1 MSEDKKILKFSVES
15 AILRELGEQ
24 LVSKPEVALTELI
37 KNSYD
42 ADSAICDV
50 TWGHRR
56 IVVKDAGHGM
66 TLDDFRNRWMRI
78 ATGNKGERLVT
89 EKFKRKLTGSK
100 GIGRFAVRF
109 LGHRLTLITVA
120 LDKLTGKK
128 TRLIAYFDWN
138 KLDGANDLEKLEV
151 RYKFYPDVED
161 QLGTT
166 LVISN
171 LRYQPESEVL
181 KRVKSESLKM
191 VTPIEAFLNQAP
203 KHILS
208 REKKSTRN
216 TTASKN
222 FYEYENVIYDQGF
235 NLKFYSPI
243 LSDENNIDEDVLS
256 EHMLDLAVAR
266 ATFFTKKQEDKD
278 GTLRTSLHVSVTH
291 QLDENSF
298 YHDVSIDNHIGE
310 DIYGSIC
317 FFPLRAG
324 VFANKSV
331 NGILARQWV
340 KDNSSVSVFDKGFRV
355 IPYGQYGDDW
365 LHLDEDTSRS
375 SRRWRT
381 KWMEE
386 LFPIT
391 PDEMLNPSENPMLA
405 LPETHQLVGAV
416 FVDASNSRNNEY
428 ENSLSPTMD
437 RQGFLENEGFQQL
450 EDITRFSV
458 ELIAKLDRSLRLQKE
473 KEERTKKYEDAWDD
487 IDKTIRVIEKSPS
500 LSPADKKRIT
510 DEYQKLR
517 EDYVRLSEHDKVSRE
532 NLVTMGLLGVVAGF
546 MTHEYQS
553 TLHEL
558 DLAQKR
564 LNFLSQSHPE
574 LKVHADK
581 IAKSI
586 ESFNGYIDYT
596 QAFITSTHSTD
607 YIEYKAAAQIRDIVN
622 TFGQFRAERNIEV
635 DISSIDQETLGPD
648 MPLSMYKGIIH
659 NLYSN
664 ALKALASY
672 DGVDKTIWISAEN
685 RGNRHIVRIEDN
697 GPGIP
702 AGVRNLIWDPLFTTT
717 SNANNPLGS
726 GMGLGLSLVKRLVEL
741 KKGKIS
747 LLEPSDGFST
757 CFEVELPM
765 KRNIE

>member
-24 LVSKPEVALTELI
+24 LVSRPEVALTELI

-50 TWGHRR
+50 TWDHRR

-89 EKFKRKLTGSK
+89 DKLQRKLTGSK

-109 LGHRLTLITVA
+109 LGHKLTLITIA
-120 LDKLTGKK
+120 KDILTGKK
-128 TRLIAYFDWN
+128 SKLIAYFDWN

-151 RYKFYPDVED
+151 RYKLYPEVDE

-171 LRYQPESEVL
+171 LRYQPEREVL

-191 VTPIEAFLNQAP
+191 VTPIDALLNQAP

-208 REKKSTRN
+208 RERKSTRN
-216 TTASKN
+216 TSIPYSLYD
-222 FYEYENVIYDQGF
+222 YETVTHDQGF
-235 NLKFYSPI
+235 SLKFYSPI
-243 LSDENNIDEDVLS
+243 LTDENNDSEDVLS
-256 EHMLDLAVAR
+256 ERMLELAVAR
-266 ATFFTKKQEDKD
+266 ATFYTKKHEGKD
-278 GTLRTSLHVSVTH
+278 GNLRTSLHVDVAH
-291 QLDENSF
+291 QLDESSF
-298 YHDVSIDNHIGE
+298 CHEFSIENHIGE
-310 DIYGSIC
+310 EIYGSVC
-317 FFPLRAG
+317 FFPQRAG
-324 VFANKSV
+324 VFANKPI
-331 NGILARQWV
+331 NGNLARQWV

-391 PDEMLNPSENPMLA
+391 ADEMINPSENPMLA

-437 RQGFLENEGFQQL
+437 RQGFLGNEGFQQL

-473 KEERTKKYEDAWDD
+473 KEERDRKYEDAWDD
-487 IDKTIRVIEKSPS
+487 IDKTIKVIEKSPS
-500 LSPADKKRIT
+500 LSQVDKKRIT
-510 DEYQKLR
+510 DEYQRLR

-564 LNFLSQSHPE
+564 LDFLSQSHPE

-596 QAFITSTHSTD
+596 QAFISSTHSTQ
-607 YIEYKAAAQIRDIVN
+607 YTAYKAAAQIRNVVN
-622 TFGQFRAERNIEV
+622 TFGKFRAERNIKV
-635 DISSIDQETLGPD
+635 DISSIGQETMGPD
-648 MPLSMYKGIIH
+648 IPLSMYKGIIH

-672 DGVDKTIWISAEN
+672 DGNDKTIWIFAEN

-702 AGVRNLIWDPLFTTT
+702 AGVRSLIWDPLFTTT
-717 SNANNPLGS
+717 SNENNPLGS

-741 KKGKIS
+741 KKGKIH
-747 LLEPSDGFST
+747 LLEPSEGFST
-757 CFEVELPM
+757 CFEVELPA